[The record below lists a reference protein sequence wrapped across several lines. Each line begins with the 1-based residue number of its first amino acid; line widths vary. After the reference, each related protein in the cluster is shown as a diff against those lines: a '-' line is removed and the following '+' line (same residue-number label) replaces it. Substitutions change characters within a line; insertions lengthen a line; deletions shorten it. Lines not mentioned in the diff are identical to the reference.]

1 VSVKSVSGC
10 CGSAPIRAP
19 LRPSS
24 SVVRDLSPAP
34 RVSPPEGGPRQQSV
48 RARRPSC
55 HLPDHP
61 GGRLQVSKSVRTSA
75 RASVPALSVSS
86 PRRASSRHLRVRSSR
101 HLLDLTKVHRRSAP
115 FGSARNHHQI
125 DLCSRQ
131 FNCSIASR
139 ACFSLL
145 SPEPVLAKSQ
155 TAWQARR
162 LTRHRRL
169 PRRWGWRSAVRGRAG
184 SGLLG
189 RSRLPPIRRQN
200 ERIVQYLWRPAGR
213 WSGR

>member
-1 VSVKSVSGC
+1 MSVKSVSGC

-131 FNCSIASR
+131 FGLGWEKFGSGRVHMGPSR
-139 ACFSLL
+139 AAERVQKREDH
-145 SPEPVLAKSQ
+145 PA
-155 TAWQARR
+155 
-162 LTRHRRL
+162 HR
-169 PRRWGWRSAVRGRAG
+169 
-184 SGLLG
+184 
-189 RSRLPPIRRQN
+189 
-200 ERIVQYLWRPAGR
+200 
-213 WSGR
+213 